1 MPCSFCFI
9 PRKSKPR
16 QHISPYPYPSA
27 RNTIH
32 CNFILRDRFPHN
44 SLLRDPF
51 RRKSLFRYTLPLNS
65 LFRNSLLR
73 KFLFRYPFPRY
84 PFPRNPLPRKSLLR
98 NPSSLIRNLGSRP
111 HQPPPSSGLDTGVL
125 VLLGSGVA
133 PWPAGLRHRL
143 D

>member
-27 RNTIH
+27 RNAIH

-51 RRKSLFRYTLPLNS
+51 PRKSLFRYTLPLNS

-73 KFLFRYPFPRY
+73 KFLFRYPFPR
-84 PFPRNPLPRKSLLR
+84 NPLPRKSLLR
-98 NPSSLIRNLGSRP
+98 NPSSLIRNSNSRA

-125 VLLGSGVA
+125 VLLSSGVA
-133 PWPAGLRHRL
+133 PWLAGLRHRL